1 MSLAGSLEHVRAVD
15 LVQFIYIGK
24 RTGTLR
30 IHAPTQEARIGFLR
44 GHITNAALTGAPRLG
59 ELLVLAGLVPPTAI
73 TENLTTQ
80 AAEEPRRPLGQML
93 LAQSLVN
100 EADIKQLLTE
110 QFTRVVQEIIGWTV
124 GEFEFVLDELWPIED
139 LGDASS
145 LSAVHIELDTQGVLL
160 DALSQQEP
168 RSSVHDR
175 APLDDDEDPLA
186 GFDPLGTPA
195 APATRPRRSSQTVPD
210 ALVLG
215 AVGPDGQSG
224 PVAAGP
230 AFPRVQLVTRDAQLA
245 DRLGALLQVER
256 ARVTTVPARDA
267 GFSLPGEPAPI
278 VVLDLRGAGDDAE
291 PVRALRRTRS
301 KALVVAYCSP
311 QMSQGPVYDAGAA
324 ALVHGDERALAA
336 SLLAVFRSRSE
347 QASETLIREGLR
359 AGYTRLRRIA
369 TELRSGV
376 LETTVSLNLLSVLS
390 ESIER
395 AVLFVVHEGEL
406 IPIGS
411 FGVASSAKHFASM
424 TQNMRLSLRE
434 PSAFAECAESDRARF
449 ARYDDNTL
457 PLAFRQMVNA
467 PQSGVFAVFP
477 ISGSQRV
484 IAMIYAD
491 NGSKDHSMADVPLLD
506 LALSQLGLA
515 LENELLRRA
524 RDAQK
529 RALQPPTPP
538 AAAGGVT

>member
-30 IHAPTQEARIGFLR
+30 VQAPTQEARIGFLR
-44 GHITNAALTGAPRLG
+44 GHIINAALTGAPRLG
-59 ELLVLAGLVPPTAI
+59 ELLVLAGLVSPLAI
-73 TENLTTQ
+73 AEHLTVQ
-80 AAEEPRRPLGQML
+80 ATEEPRRPLGQML
-93 LAQSLVN
+93 LAQSLVS
-100 EADIKQLLTE
+100 EDDIRQLLTE

-139 LGDASS
+139 LGDAST
-145 LSAVHIELDTQGVLL
+145 LSVVNIELDTQGVLL
-160 DALSQQEP
+160 DAISQQEAA
-168 RSSVHDR
+168 RGGAHDR
-175 APLDDDEDPLA
+175 PPPDDDDPLT
-186 GFDPLGTPA
+186 GFDPLLTPA
-195 APATRPRRSSQTVPD
+195 APARPRRSSQTVPD
-210 ALVLG
+210 ALLLPPG
-215 AVGPDGQSG
+215 SDAHSG

-230 AFPRVQLVTRDAQLA
+230 AFPRVQLVTRDAQLG

-278 VVLDLRGAGDDAE
+278 VVLDLRGSSDDPE
-291 PVRALRRTRS
+291 PVRALRRTRG

-311 QMSQGPVYDAGAA
+311 QTSQGPVYDAGAA

-336 SLLAVFRSRSE
+336 CLLAVFRSRTE
-347 QASETLIREGLR
+347 QASETLIRDGLR
-359 AGYTRLRRIA
+359 DGYTRLRRIVG
-369 TELRSGV
+369 ELRSGV
-376 LETTVSLNLLSVLS
+376 LETTVSLNLLSVLA

-395 AVLFVVHEGEL
+395 AVLFVVQEGDL

-424 TQNMRLSLRE
+424 THNVRLSLRE

-449 ARYDDNTL
+449 ARYDESTL
-457 PLAFRQMVNA
+457 PVAFRQLLNP

-491 NGSKDHSMADVPLLD
+491 NGAKDHSMADVPLLD

-515 LENELLRRA
+515 LENEFLRRA
-524 RDAQK
+524 REAHK
-529 RALQPPTPP
+529 RALQTPAPP
-538 AAAGGVT
+538 GGVS

>member
-30 IHAPTQEARIGFLR
+30 IHAPTQEARVGFLR
-44 GHITNAALTGAPRLG
+44 GHIINAALSGAPKLG
-59 ELLVLAGLVPPTAI
+59 ELLVLAGLVEPAAVA
-73 TENLTTQ
+73 EHLSAQ
-80 AAEEPRRPLGQML
+80 AAEEPRRPLGQIL
-93 LAQSLVN
+93 LAQSLVS
-100 EADIKQLLTE
+100 ESDIKQLLTE
-110 QFTRVVQEIIGWTV
+110 QFTRVVQEIISWTV

-139 LGDASS
+139 LGDSSS

-160 DALSQQEP
+160 DAISQQDSP
-168 RSSVHDR
+168 RPGAHDR
-175 APLDDDEDPLA
+175 ASPDEDDSLTE
-186 GFDPLGTPA
+186 FDPLFTPA
-195 APATRPRRSSQTVPD
+195 APARPRRSSQTAPD
-210 ALVLG
+210 AQVLG
-215 AVGPDGQSG
+215 LVGPEGHSG
-224 PVAAGP
+224 PVVTGP
-230 AFPRVQLVTRDAQLA
+230 TFPRIQLVTRDAQLA
-245 DRLGALLQVER
+245 DRLGAVLQVER
-256 ARVTTVPARDA
+256 TRLTTVPARDA
-267 GFSLPGEPAPI
+267 GFTLPGESPPI
-278 VVLDLRGAGDDAE
+278 VVLDLRGSPDDPE
-291 PVRALRRTRS
+291 PVRALRRTRA

-311 QMSQGPVYDAGAA
+311 QMAQGPVYDAGAA

-347 QASETLIREGLR
+347 QTSDTLIREGLR

-376 LETTVSLNLLSVLS
+376 LETTVSLNLLTVLA

-395 AVLFVVHEGEL
+395 AVLFAVQEGEL

-424 TQNMRLSLRE
+424 THNLRLSLRE

-449 ARYDDNTL
+449 ARYEESTL
-457 PLAFRQMVNA
+457 PLAFRQMLSA

-477 ISGSQRV
+477 ISGSQQV

-491 NGSKDHSMADVPLLD
+491 NGSKGHSMADVPLLD

-515 LENELLRRA
+515 LENEFLRRA

-529 RALQPPTPP
+529 RALQAPAPP
-538 AAAGGVT
+538 GGAT